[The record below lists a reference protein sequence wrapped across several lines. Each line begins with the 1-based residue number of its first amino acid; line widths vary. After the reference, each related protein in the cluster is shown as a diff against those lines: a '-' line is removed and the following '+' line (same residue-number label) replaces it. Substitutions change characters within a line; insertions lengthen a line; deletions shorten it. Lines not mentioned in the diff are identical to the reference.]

1 MPSLADMV
9 QTSAELMTEI
19 EGENDPQEKEEL
31 EAELRRIEKMIS
43 VEETRLLDEEREEA
57 YRAYGVSWAI

>member
-9 QTSAELMTEI
+9 QTSAELETEI

-31 EAELRRIEKMIS
+31 EAEHRRITQQIAD
-43 VEETRLLDEEREEA
+43 EEARLLREEA
-57 YRAYGVSWAI
+57 YRDYGVSWAI